1 MSRFRHICF
10 FAVALLIAACS
21 SDKILEDKPDV
32 PVEPVENQGPPM
44 VFGSSSATANT
55 RSSNPLETQN
65 DNFKVN
71 VWKSFGH
78 ATNQQVVMDGY
89 RVNYEAAT
97 ATDPA
102 KWNYV
107 DVVVGSKTQVQRY
120 WDLPSFPYEFRA
132 VAPYMDGAT
141 IETDKITLNLSSLP
155 FTAQT
160 LTDDTYNVTD
170 AVSEPCVVAHVSRQK
185 VGDDYVDTDV
195 IKNVEVNETMKAV
208 PTREVRM
215 PFHHLI
221 SKVGFHIFIDD
232 PQPTVLD
239 YVAKLNSLK
248 ISAVKTDFITKS
260 ETYTATTTQ
269 GLGSGT
275 FSNNTTSNEFVL
287 LQHGLYQVY
296 DDDENLVDL
305 NLRDYL
311 SREHTFDL
319 CPDYLQQI
327 PQENLK
333 IHVQL
338 QILVVSTNDGSTID
352 TINYDKL
359 LSLNR
364 MITTGD
370 DFTWE
375 PENRYIYYLRIP
387 NLQAHDIV
395 LDTCEILPWD
405 EVQASDIPIE
415 L

>member
-1 MSRFRHICF
+1 MYRYRHILL
-10 FAVALLIAACS
+10 FAAALLTVACS
-21 SDKILEDKPDV
+21 SDKILEEGPDV

-44 VFGSSSATANT
+44 VFGSSVAANT
-55 RSSNPLETQN
+55 RGSNPLETLN
-65 DNFKVN
+65 DNFKVS
-71 VWKSFGH
+71 VWKSFGLT
-78 ATNQQVVMDGY
+78 ATQQTVMDGY
-89 RVNYEAAT
+89 RVNYHT
-97 ATDPA
+97 ATETTPA
-102 KWNYV
+102 QWNYV
-107 DVVVGSKTQVQRY
+107 DVVVGSKTQIQRY
-120 WDLPSFPYEFRA
+120 WDLLAFPYEFRA
-132 VAPYMDGAT
+132 VSPYLDAAT
-141 IETDKITLNLSSLP
+141 IETDKVTLDVSSQP

-160 LTDDTYNVTD
+160 YIDDIYNVTD
-170 AVSEPCVVAHVSRQK
+170 EVSEPCVVAHISRQK
-185 VGDDYVDTDV
+185 VGDNYVDTDV

-248 ISAVKTDFITKS
+248 ISAVKTGFITKS

-287 LQHGLYQVY
+287 LQHGLYQAY